1 LYVEHKKTSMD
12 SYSMYYETVMSGDS
26 NGNVELEHV

>member
-1 LYVEHKKTSMD
+1 MD